1 VAVGEEG
8 NMRVLSTLG
17 YLSSEMCAAEDIR
30 VMKMSPAIC
39 SYLLSG

>member
-1 VAVGEEG
+1 MGVREEG
-8 NMRVLSTLG
+8 NIRVLSILC

-30 VMKMSPAIC
+30 VMKMSPAIS